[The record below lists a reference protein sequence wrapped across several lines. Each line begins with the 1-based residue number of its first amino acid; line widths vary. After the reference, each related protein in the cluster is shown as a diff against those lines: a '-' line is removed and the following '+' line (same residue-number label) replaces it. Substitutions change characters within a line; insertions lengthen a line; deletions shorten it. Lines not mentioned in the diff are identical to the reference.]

1 MIKIA
6 VCDDDEKTL
15 GETLELLR
23 HYEKLPLSA
32 DAYTSGEALLAAG
45 KKYDILLLD
54 IDMEGPDGIETARCI
69 REVDKEVKL
78 IYVTNYSDYTIFA
91 FGVHAFAYLLK
102 PLKAEELFAQLDEA
116 LAYGLAGP
124 EPELEFLA
132 KEGIVHIVP
141 SRILCFEYLS
151 RQVLMYTEERVW
163 HLKRQITELAR
174 EMEGYGFAMPHKSFV
189 VNLYAVQRIHGYE
202 ITLTDGRIIPL
213 SQKKSAGFRRA
224 LNEYLAGER
233 GRAAWKS

>member
-6 VCDDDEKTL
+6 VCDDDEKIL

-23 HYEKLPLSA
+23 HYKKLPLTA

-54 IDMEGPDGIETARCI
+54 IDMEGPNGIETARRI

-102 PLKAEELFAQLDEA
+102 PL
-116 LAYGLAGP
+116 
-124 EPELEFLA
+124 
-132 KEGIVHIVP
+132 
-141 SRILCFEYLS
+141 S
-151 RQVLMYTEERVW
+151 
-163 HLKRQITELAR
+163 
-174 EMEGYGFAMPHKSFV
+174 
-189 VNLYAVQRIHGYE
+189 
-202 ITLTDGRIIPL
+202 
-213 SQKKSAGFRRA
+213 
-224 LNEYLAGER
+224 
-233 GRAAWKS
+233 